1 MILINLSNQ
10 ATTFWEIASGS
21 RRTRILSKQQTG
33 NLLTVVKLTAVNWKE
48 LWATAARLH
57 VELALLKWLWSDED
71 KTGNRFWRTFT
82 KWTSLFRGFSMDC
95 VFSFEMF
102 SASQVRCRT
111 KSSLFPHT
119 ELLQLLLSTISNV
132 SNHDDH
138 VSLQHV
144 SDAMI
149 KEHSVR

>member
-1 MILINLSNQ
+1 
-10 ATTFWEIASGS
+10 
-21 RRTRILSKQQTG
+21 
-33 NLLTVVKLTAVNWKE
+33 
-48 LWATAARLH
+48 
-57 VELALLKWLWSDED
+57 
-71 KTGNRFWRTFT
+71 
-82 KWTSLFRGFSMDC
+82 MDC

-111 KSSLFPHT
+111 KSALFPHT

-144 SDAMI
+144 CHD
-149 KEHSVR
+149 KRT